1 MVVAGTATKATSA
14 ASGAGTI
21 RLRLLLIATALVVA
35 LAAALLPASAGAQSS
50 PVAPTS
56 SVVPAGEATELPSDA
71 PAKPSDFEID
81 AAHALEI
88 ADADPNVQAKRD
100 QYGALTASLEVKPG
114 EWEVSF
120 FASGTKR
127 VLVVVDG
134 STGEVTESWT
144 GEQVAWPMA
153 RGHEGQFGHI
163 LNAPYVWIPMALI
176 FFFALFDFRRPGRIA
191 HLDLLVLL
199 SFGISHAFFNAANIG
214 VSVPLYYPPL
224 VYLLCRM
231 LYIGFKGSTSVLNPS
246 LTRTGLKWAIVLCCV
261 LALFRVTINIAD
273 SGVIDVGYAGVIG
286 ADQITDA
293 EPIYGEGVFPEDNP
307 TGDTYGP
314 ANYFMYVPFEQIFP
328 WSGAWDELP
337 AAHAVALLFDLLT
350 LAGLVVLGRR
360 LSGNRLAVT
369 LALAWLAYP
378 YTDFVLQS
386 NSNDSILAALLIW
399 TLVLLG
405 RPLARGALVAIA
417 FTAKFAPLVTA
428 PVLLTGDR
436 GVRRGRP

>member
-1 MVVAGTATKATSA
+1 M
-14 ASGAGTI
+14 
-21 RLRLLLIATALVVA
+21 
-35 LAAALLPASAGAQSS
+35 
-50 PVAPTS
+50 
-56 SVVPAGEATELPSDA
+56 
-71 PAKPSDFEID
+71 
-81 AAHALEI
+81 
-88 ADADPNVQAKRD
+88 
-100 QYGALTASLEVKPG
+100 
-114 EWEVSF
+114 
-120 FASGTKR
+120 
-127 VLVVVDG
+127 
-134 STGEVTESWT
+134 
-144 GEQVAWPMA
+144 
-153 RGHEGQFGHI
+153 
-163 LNAPYVWIPMALI
+163 
-176 FFFALFDFRRPGRIA
+176 
-191 HLDLLVLL
+191 
-199 SFGISHAFFNAANIG
+199 
-214 VSVPLYYPPL
+214 
-224 VYLLCRM
+224 
-231 LYIGFKGSTSVLNPS
+231 
-246 LTRTGLKWAIVLCCV
+246 
-261 LALFRVTINIAD
+261 
-273 SGVIDVGYAGVIG
+273 IG

-428 PVLLTGDR
+428 PVLLLSLIHI
-436 GVRRGRP
+436 